1 MGFVCISI
9 ENVEFKMTAA
19 SLSYKY
25 GALTGKAH
33 REPALRLVSLATDLI
48 SVAPTM
54 VPAVGLMA
62 RHGTN
67 GFYLAVGTEEWPK
80 LTIRS
85 VEAPQ
90 CFFVLEGEGKADD
103 PDIGRQT
110 ASTVQPRN

>member
-1 MGFVCISI
+1 MSFVCHLNK
-9 ENVEFKMTAA
+9 NVEFKMTAT

-25 GALTGKAH
+25 GTLTGKAH
-33 REPALRLVSLATDLI
+33 REQALRPVSLATDPI
-48 SVAPTM
+48 SATPTM

-85 VEAPQ
+85 VGAPQ
-90 CFFVLEGEGKADD
+90 CFFVLEGEGMADD
-103 PDIGRQT
+103 TNVGRQRLRQRC
-110 ASTVQPRN
+110 S